1 VGKLPLEH
9 QIAWGIE
16 FPGNIRKSSSS
27 TGTPHGSGRDMKV
40 PQQNSDQ
47 PLHDRTLLLHGQKR
61 NKVLTLEEVQRYGS
75 DSFSD
80 PDYIRLYGMT
90 PQQWYARGIRLLGRT
105 AVECTRDPLAD
116 RIGRDVAAVVASLP
130 PETRCLV
137 VDPFAGSCNTLYW
150 IMRHVP
156 LSRGIAF
163 ELDPKVYELSRRNIG
178 ALDRTINLIQGDYES
193 MSDKDD
199 LPGSDAII
207 IFVAPPWGT
216 ALDEIAGLDLRC
228 TEPPITEIIARIG
241 QTYPDRQVLF
251 AIQVYEKL
259 ISDSLTELCTKLDW
273 SLLKIYE
280 FNAAGQNHGILL
292 GTKGWLP

>member
-1 VGKLPLEH
+1 
-9 QIAWGIE
+9 
-16 FPGNIRKSSSS
+16 
-27 TGTPHGSGRDMKV
+27 MKV

-207 IFVAPPWGT
+207 IFVAP
-216 ALDEIAGLDLRC
+216 ALGHR
-228 TEPPITEIIARIG
+228 TR
-241 QTYPDRQVLF
+241 
-251 AIQVYEKL
+251 
-259 ISDSLTELCTKLDW
+259 
-273 SLLKIYE
+273 
-280 FNAAGQNHGILL
+280 
-292 GTKGWLP
+292 